1 MTIKQIRATK
11 LLDDYYLVGS
21 NRDTPAPL
29 WHRRHHRWLQPN
41 AQLAAAFRSFPHRWI
56 LDLAVIKDA
65 GGDDVEVALETYRVE
80 EPKLHEEV
88 LDDFIRLHKAMLGET
103 PDGQVLAVGWV
114 LRVSNRGPSPAL
126 MMQLI
131 GL

>member
-1 MTIKQIRATK
+1 MTVKQRRATE

-21 NRDTPAPL
+21 NMDTPAPL
-29 WHRRHHRWLQPN
+29 WHRRHRRWLQPD
-41 AQLAAAFRSFPHRWI
+41 ARLAAAFRAFPHRWV

-65 GGDDVEVALETYRVE
+65 GGEDVEVDLETYRVG

-88 LDDFIRLHKAMLGET
+88 LDDFIKLHKALLGQT

-114 LRVSNRGPSPAL
+114 LRVSDRGPSPAL
-126 MMQLI
+126 MMQLL